1 MNSTVSQIPVAEA
14 RALLDS
20 APLGQRTLLDVRQ
33 DFEYAEGHIPGA
45 THIPLPELA
54 DRAAEL
60 DPALPAVVY
69 CRSGARSLAGAN
81 LLSGLGFRDVAS
93 MQGGILAWDGAQAQ
107 GPRDLGLAAL
117 LSDKSPQEVLER
129 AWGMELALGEYYSA
143 LAAQA
148 GAANDAAEDAADRTE
163 VAALFLRLA
172 GFEEKHRRTLA
183 EIWKRLGG
191 ADLAAFEERA
201 RASVAPG
208 VLEGGIGA
216 ADYLGQLGDPASVSE
231 ALELSMAVEAQA
243 MDLYLR
249 RAKGEA
255 DPDLRRT
262 LLLLAAEEKAH
273 LKVLG
278 AFVDG
283 RKAF

>member
-1 MNSTVSQIPVAEA
+1 MTTPVPQIPVAEA
-14 RALLDS
+14 RALLD
-20 APLGQRTLLDVRQ
+20 AARPGQRTLLDVRQ

-60 DPALPAVVY
+60 DPKLPVVVY
-69 CRSGARSLAGAN
+69 CRSGMRSLAGAN
-81 LLSGLGFRDVAS
+81 LLSGLGFGEVVS

-107 GPRDLGLAAL
+107 GPHDLGLAAL
-117 LSDKSPQEVLER
+117 LSATSPQEVLER

-143 LAAQA
+143 LAGKVGNADSA
-148 GAANDAAEDAADRTE
+148 GDAE
-163 VAALFLRLA
+163 VAALFRRLA

-201 RASVAPG
+201 RASVASG
-208 VLEGGIGA
+208 VLEGGVGA
-216 ADYLGQLGDPASVSE
+216 GAYLGQLGDPASMPE
-231 ALELSMAVEAQA
+231 ALELAMAVEAQA

-249 RAKGEA
+249 RANGEA
-255 DPDLRRT
+255 DPELRRT
-262 LLLLAAEEKAH
+262 LLLLAGEEKAH

-278 AFVDG
+278 GFVDG

>member
-1 MNSTVSQIPVAEA
+1 MNSTVPQIPVAEA
-14 RALLDS
+14 RALLG
-20 APLGQRTLLDVRQ
+20 ATRLGQHTLLDVRQ

-54 DRAAEL
+54 DRASEL
-60 DPALPAVVY
+60 DPALPVVVY

-81 LLSGLGFRDVAS
+81 LLSGLGFRDVVS

-117 LSDKSPQEVLER
+117 LPAKSPQELLER
-129 AWGMELALGEYYSA
+129 AWGMELALGQYYSS
-143 LAAQA
+143 LAGKVGDPDA
-148 GAANDAAEDAADRTE
+148 GGDAE

-191 ADLAAFEERA
+191 ADVAAFEQRA
-201 RASVAPG
+201 RAFVASG
-208 VLEGGIGA
+208 VLEGGVGA
-216 ADYLGQLGDPASVSE
+216 VDYLGLLGDPASLSE
-231 ALELSMAVEAQA
+231 ALELAMAVEAQA
-243 MDLYLR
+243 QDLYLR
-249 RAKGEA
+249 RAKGET

-262 LLLLAAEEKAH
+262 LILLAEEEKAH

-278 AFVDG
+278 GFADD
-283 RKAF
+283 RKGF

>member
-1 MNSTVSQIPVAEA
+1 MNSTVPQIPVAEA

-20 APLGQRTLLDVRQ
+20 VRLGQHTLLDVRQ

-54 DRAAEL
+54 DRASEL
-60 DPALPAVVY
+60 DPVLPAVVY

-81 LLSGLGFRDVAS
+81 LLSGLGFRDVVS

-107 GPRDLGLAAL
+107 GPFDLGLSAL
-117 LSDKSPQEVLER
+117 LSAQNALELLER

-143 LAAQA
+143 LAGKA
-148 GAANDAAEDAADRTE
+148 GNSDAADTADGAE

-172 GFEEKHRRTLA
+172 GFEDKHRRTLA

-191 ADLAAFEERA
+191 ADVAAFEERA
-201 RASVAPG
+201 RTAVAPG
-208 VLEGGIGA
+208 VLEGGVGVG
-216 ADYLGQLGDPASVSE
+216 DYLGLLGDPASMPE
-231 ALELSMAVEAQA
+231 ALELAMAVEAQA
-243 MDLYLR
+243 QDLYLR

-262 LLLLAAEEKAH
+262 LLLLAGEEKAH

-283 RKAF
+283 RKSF